1 MKKLLLFSAA
11 ACAVCAAPSFADA
24 QGFTATGCYVGVHVG
39 YGLGRDRNAF
49 GTVIDNGTPDFA
61 AAEAGACHPQTNG
74 RALRGETRRTQ
85 PWRARW
91 VGGRAGGGGG
101 S

>member
-49 GTVIDNGTPDFA
+49 GTVIDNGSPEFA
-61 AAEAGACHPQTNG
+61 PEAGPHHHNTTGLVLGGPLRCNHD
-74 RALRGETRRTQ
+74 AL
-85 PWRARW
+85 PHS
-91 VGGRAGGGGG
+91 VGGLESQA